1 MGFVE
6 DSIRKVWV
14 GTNVS
19 AIVGASTSVH
29 KLVHVQVTSVSQVE
43 LFRVVIR
50 LASTATEPVAGPSP
64 RRMEKEN

>member
-19 AIVGASTSVH
+19 AIVGASSACSSH
-29 KLVHVQVTSVSQVE
+29 KWSFSA
-43 LFRVVIR
+43 VVIR